1 MSQTNKE
8 NEQTNK
14 SAYDKEEWKNE
25 TMEVHV
31 NKTWVI
37 CQRFIELIWQRL
49 MRQLPLAKP

>member
-8 NEQTNK
+8 NEQMNK

-37 CQRFIELIWQRL
+37 CRWFIELIWQRL